1 MTPKGIPIVVQKR
14 PGKNEPSL
22 ATPSQEADISAPGQ
36 GDGSSLADKP
46 YEPKRLSYATTFT
59 DPVQQTIIQVM
70 EFLTAKPA
78 LLRRI
83 RKFEAMGVPHGQP
96 FWSQALSVMGIEVQT
111 PDEQIAKIPRTGPL
125 VVTAN
130 HPHGLVDGM
139 VMGELIGRVR
149 TDYKILT
156 RSLLTGV
163 AEIDGFM
170 VPVPFAHDP
179 DALRKNIEMRRLA
192 MRHLAD
198 GGVIALFP
206 SGVVA
211 SADRM
216 MGPAIER
223 EWSAFTAKMIQ
234 RSGATVVPL
243 RFTGQNSR
251 AYQIASRLSPTL
263 RQGLLLH
270 EVRHALDKVQSPIV
284 GDPISPEEMTAWV
297 GDPMGFMRWLREKTL
312 ALH

>member
-1 MTPKGIPIVVQKR
+1 VTEPIKG
-14 PGKNEPSL
+14 
-22 ATPSQEADISAPGQ
+22 ADISAPGQ
-36 GDGSSLADKP
+36 GDGTALGEKP
-46 YEPKRLSYATTFT
+46 YEPKRLSYASTFT

-83 RKFEAMGVPHGQP
+83 RQFEAMGVPHGQP
-96 FWSQALSVMGIEVQT
+96 FWGQALRVMGIDVQT
-111 PDEQIAKIPRTGPL
+111 PEEQIARIPSTGPL
-125 VVTAN
+125 VITAN

-156 RSLLTGV
+156 RSLLTGI

-179 DALRKNIEMRRLA
+179 DALQKNIEMRRLT

-198 GGVIALFP
+198 GGAIALFP

-211 SADRM
+211 SADKM

-223 EWSAFTAKMIQ
+223 EWSAFTAKIIQ
-234 RSGATVVPL
+234 RSGAAVVPL

-251 AYQIASRLSPTL
+251 AYQIASRVSPTL
-263 RQGLLLH
+263 RQGLLLY
-270 EVRHALDKVQSPIV
+270 EVRHAMDKVQRPIV
-284 GDPISPEEMTAWV
+284 GDPISAEEMTAWA
-297 GDPMGFMRWLREKTL
+297 GDPRGFMRWLREKTL
-312 ALH
+312 ALR

>member
-1 MTPKGIPIVVQKR
+1 MISKKPTKTTLPH
-14 PGKNEPSL
+14 
-22 ATPSQEADISAPGQ
+22 ATGANAKDISAPGQ
-36 GDGSSLADKP
+36 GDGTSLTDKP
-46 YEPKRLSYATTFT
+46 YEPRRLSYATTFT

-83 RKFEAMGVPHGQP
+83 RRFEAMGVPHGQQ
-96 FWSQALSVMGIEVQT
+96 FWGQALGVMGINIQT
-111 PDEQIAKIPRTGPL
+111 PEDEIARIPRTGPL
-125 VVTAN
+125 VITAN

-139 VMGELIGRVR
+139 VMAEIIGRVR

-156 RSLLTGV
+156 RSLLTGI

-179 DALRKNIEMRRLA
+179 DALRKNIEMRRVA

-198 GGVIALFP
+198 GGAIALFP
-206 SGVVA
+206 AGVVA
-211 SADRM
+211 SADDWF
-216 MGPAIER
+216 GPAVER

-234 RSGATVVPL
+234 RSGASVVPL

-251 AYQIASRLSPTL
+251 AYQMACRVSPTL
-263 RQGLLLH
+263 RQGLLLY
-270 EVRHALDKVQSPIV
+270 EVRHALNKSQRPIV
-284 GDPISPEEMTAWV
+284 GDPIPPKDIEGWA
-297 GDPMGFMRWLREKTL
+297 GDPMGFMRWLRSKTL
-312 ALH
+312 ELG